1 MLKYNIGAPST
12 EDTPATGIFKQLEEL
27 KAAGATQDEA
37 IKALSEQLNVSIDEL
52 TSQISAVESGIQEQI
67 IDVGEQISDVETSL
81 TDQIQ
86 ELVDAGATQDEAIQT
101 LSDQLG
107 ISVEDLTSQITDVET
122 GLTQE
127 IDQIADIIGKP
138 AGEVTDVD
146 VDFVTDLIAQ
156 QEALT
161 DPSTFELTPEMLL
174 YDVTGDGKV
183 DVADQTVLQNALQGQ
198 DVQFAQDSKFAPTGI
213 FGTVADTQT
222 DLTQQIIDSQTQ
234 IQNLI
239 TQQAE
244 DEKQRRAMQA
254 QRQQRMQNV
263 QQLFGAMQ
271 PQTVEVK
278 QSPIAQIGAPYDF
291 QSIFRDAGQESFY
304 RTPYRKGGQVTEI
317 NDTLLKLIG
326 DS

>member
-1 MLKYNIGAPST
+1 M
-12 EDTPATGIFKQLEEL
+12 
-27 KAAGATQDEA
+27 
-37 IKALSEQLNVSIDEL
+37 
-52 TSQISAVESGIQEQI
+52 
-67 IDVGEQISDVETSL
+67 
-81 TDQIQ
+81 
-86 ELVDAGATQDEAIQT
+86 
-101 LSDQLG
+101 
-107 ISVEDLTSQITDVET
+107 
-122 GLTQE
+122 
-127 IDQIADIIGKP
+127 
-138 AGEVTDVD
+138 TDVD